1 MTPFP
6 AIAMVAAMTLTKLD
20 LTGLKCP
27 LPVLRTRKA
36 LQRLAPGDRLE
47 VHCSDPLAAI
57 DIPHLIA
64 QTGDRVEMT
73 RQAETQTVFLIE
85 KAAV

>member
-1 MTPFP
+1 
-6 AIAMVAAMTLTKLD
+6 MVPAMTLTKLD

-36 LQRLAPGDRLE
+36 LRRLAPGDRLE

-64 QTGDRVEMT
+64 QTGDHVEIT
-73 RQAETQTVFLIE
+73 RHAETQTVFVIE
-85 KAAV
+85 KAAIPAA